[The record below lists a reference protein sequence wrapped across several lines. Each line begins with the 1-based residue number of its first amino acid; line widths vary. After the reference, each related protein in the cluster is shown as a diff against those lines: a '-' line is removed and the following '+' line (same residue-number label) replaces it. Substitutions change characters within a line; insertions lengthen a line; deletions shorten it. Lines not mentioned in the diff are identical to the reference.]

1 MPDEAVAARPTAP
14 RPLGELLS
22 ASMNMFVDGW
32 PRFGA
37 VLAVGVLPGALAM
50 TALMAFHGYAD
61 KEAVKSAIMSRAW
74 GPLASLLAVG
84 GAAAAL
90 KALATLALILVVD
103 GFDRNQDV
111 ALGEAYR
118 RAAGLFG
125 PFFLTMI
132 LVTLWVAGGTLLLII
147 PGVILAIR
155 FSLAHVAVALEEV
168 SGGAALDR
176 SKELVVAHMGKVVG
190 NCFVMAVITTLI
202 AVILGVALNLGGAFF
217 KDIPFMPD
225 ILKILT
231 RFLGELVN
239 AWYVAFYVL
248 LFKDIAALHPR
259 DAAGQSPA

>member
-1 MPDEAVAARPTAP
+1 MPDEAVAARPLAP
-14 RPLGELLS
+14 RPLGELIS
-22 ASMNMFVDGW
+22 ASTNMFVDGW

-50 TALMAFHGYAD
+50 TALMAFHGYGD
-61 KEAVKSAIMSRAW
+61 KEAVKAAIMNRAW

-84 GAAAAL
+84 GASAAL

-111 ALGEAYR
+111 SLGEAYS

-125 PFFLTMI
+125 PFFLTMV
-132 LVTLWVAGGTLLLII
+132 LVTIWVAGGTLLLII

-168 SGGAALDR
+168 SGSAALDR
-176 SKELVVAHMGKVVG
+176 SKELVVGHMGKVVG

-202 AVILGVALNLGGAFF
+202 AVLLGIVLNLGGAFF
-217 KDIPFMPD
+217 KDIPFMPG
-225 ILKILT
+225 ILKVLT

-259 DAAGQSPA
+259 DVAGQSPA